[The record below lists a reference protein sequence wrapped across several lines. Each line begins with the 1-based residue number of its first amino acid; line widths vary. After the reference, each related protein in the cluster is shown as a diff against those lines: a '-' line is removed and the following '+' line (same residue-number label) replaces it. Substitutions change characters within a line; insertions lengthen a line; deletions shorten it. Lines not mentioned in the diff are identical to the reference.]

1 MTRLLILGEH
11 GQLAR
16 ALAHE
21 APHTFD
27 QVECAGRSKADLA
40 TPGSVSHLIDQIRP
54 TCVINAAAYT
64 QVDVAETYAAAAH
77 QINAQGAG
85 EAADA
90 TRKIGA
96 RFVHVSTDYVF
107 GAGEG
112 GPYGEDASPAPI
124 NIYGQ
129 SKLAGEVAVLAAY
142 PEAAV
147 VRTAAVFSG
156 RGSDFPSAMWTR
168 AHGGQALRVVADQLT
183 CPTFAGDLAK
193 RLLKLSQISDARGIF
208 HCTGQPG
215 ISWYDFAREAVAMMH
230 TAVEITPVTSDE
242 FDRPAPRPTDSRLSS
257 TRLERFLD
265 VPSVDWRSGLKSAY
279 QVWKAAHL

>member
-21 APHTFD
+21 APLTFD
-27 QVECAGRSKADLA
+27 EVDCAGRSKADLA

-54 TCVINAAAYT
+54 TCVINAAAFT
-64 QVDVAETYAAAAH
+64 QVDVAESDAEAAH
-77 QINAQGAG
+77 QINAQGAE
-85 EAADA
+85 EAAEA
-90 TRKIGA
+90 ARKIGA
-96 RFVHVSTDYVF
+96 RFVQVSTDYVF

-112 GPYGEDASPAPI
+112 APYGEDASPAPI

-129 SKLAGEVAVLAAY
+129 SKLAGEVAVLVAY

-156 RGSDFPSAMWTR
+156 RGSDFPSAMWAR
-168 AHGGQALRVVADQLT
+168 AHDGQALRVVADQRT

-193 RLLKLSQISDARGIF
+193 RLIKLSQITDAKGIF
-208 HCTGQPG
+208 HCAGQPG
-215 ISWYDFAREAVAMMH
+215 ISWYDFAREAVALMH
-230 TAVEITPVTSDE
+230 TSVEIIPVTSDE
-242 FDRPAPRPTDSRLSS
+242 FARPAPRPTDSRLSS
-257 TRLERFLD
+257 TRLERLLD
-265 VPSVDWRSGLKSAY
+265 ALSVDWRIGLKGAY

>member
-16 ALAHE
+16 ALAHD

-40 TPGSVSHLIDQIRP
+40 TPGTVSHLIDQMRP

-64 QVDVAETYAAAAH
+64 QVDVAETDAAAAH
-77 QINAQGAG
+77 QINAQGAR

-96 RFVHVSTDYVF
+96 RFIHVSTDYVF
-107 GAGEG
+107 GAGDG

-124 NIYGQ
+124 NVYGQ

-156 RGSDFPSAMWTR
+156 RGSDFPSAMWSR
-168 AHGGQALRVVADQLT
+168 AHDGQALRVVADQLT
-183 CPTFAGDLAK
+183 CPTFAGDIAK
-193 RLLKLSQISDARGIF
+193 RLIKLSQISDAGGIF
-208 HCTGQPG
+208 HCAGQPG
-215 ISWYDFAREAVAMMH
+215 VSWYDFAHEAVAMMH
-230 TAVEITPVTSDE
+230 MLVEITPVTSDD
-242 FDRPAPRPTDSRLSS
+242 FARPAPRPTDSRLSS
-257 TRLERFLD
+257 TRLERLLD
-265 VPSVDWRSGLKSAY
+265 VPSVDWRSGLKCAY
-279 QVWKAAHL
+279 QVWKAAYL